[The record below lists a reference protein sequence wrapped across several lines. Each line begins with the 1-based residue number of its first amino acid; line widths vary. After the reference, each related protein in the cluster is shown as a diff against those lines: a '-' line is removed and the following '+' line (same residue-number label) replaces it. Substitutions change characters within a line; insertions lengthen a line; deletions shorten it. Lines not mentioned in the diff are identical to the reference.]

1 MRKLDLKRAFLRG
14 GALAKNLQDQTGPV
28 DHLGAERLFEIAL
41 LDWRDGAVDD
51 HELGVLPGD
60 VRGKSFDL
68 PRTEQRGRTRGS
80 NANHFAPNGLK
91 RYRRGKTYRLI
102 QPRFAR
108 TPAKDRKSTR
118 LNSSH

>member
-1 MRKLDLKRAFLRG
+1 MRSSDWSSDVCSSDL
-14 GALAKNLQDQTGPV
+14 
-28 DHLGAERLFEIAL
+28 
-41 LDWRDGAVDD
+41 RDGAVDD

-108 TPAKDRKSTR
+108 TPANAPEIGHNDKGAGAA
-118 LNSSH
+118 